1 MIKLIKIILA
11 KFFFL
16 TLLLNSAEAAISYKH
31 KGKGN
36 LNLSENTVDVLE
48 FYFSGGKVGRYAEK
62 GGAPWKP
69 GLIVISEDGNFYD
82 LFTQPLTVQDHNIA
96 TGNYVGRAKKK
107 CEKFAKEYNLPQKC
121 YLFAVGR
128 KIVWDNG
135 SNKKRRKLKKSEI
148 SAGKTSQILQELNF
162 YTVSLNNSSSSN
174 TQSSDTSSN
183 SDDDIVSKI
192 KELQKLYEDGAIT
205 KDEFD
210 KAKKK
215 LLN

>member
-1 MIKLIKIILA
+1 MTKIIKIIFA
-11 KFFFL
+11 KLFFL
-16 TLLLNSAEAAISYKH
+16 ILLLNSAEAITSKH

-48 FYFSGGKVGRYAEK
+48 YYFSGGKVGKFAEK
-62 GGAPWKP
+62 KGTAWKP

-82 LFTQPLTVQDHNIA
+82 FFTQPINIQDHLIA

-107 CEKFAKEYNLPQKC
+107 CEEFAKEYNLPQKC

-135 SNKKRRKLKKSEI
+135 SDKKRRKLKKSEI
-148 SAGKTSQILQELNF
+148 SAGKTSQILKELNF
-162 YTVSLNNSSSSN
+162 YTVSSNSSSSSN
-174 TQSSDTSSN
+174 TQNSDTGSN
-183 SDDDIVSKI
+183 SNDDIVSKI

-205 KDEFD
+205 KDEFE
-210 KAKKK
+210 KAKEK

>member
-1 MIKLIKIILA
+1 MIKIIKIIFA
-11 KFFFL
+11 KLFFL
-16 TLLLNSAEAAISYKH
+16 TLFLNSAEAISSKH
-31 KGKGN
+31 KGKGD
-36 LNLSENTVDVLE
+36 LYLSENTVDVLE
-48 FYFSGGKVGRYAEK
+48 YYFSGGKVGKFAETK
-62 GGAPWKP
+62 GTDWKP

-82 LFTQPLTVQDHNIA
+82 FFTQPMNLQDHLIA

-107 CEKFAKEYNLPQKC
+107 CEKFANEYNLPQNC

-135 SNKKRRKLKKSEI
+135 SDKKRRKLKKSEI

-162 YTVSLNNSSSSN
+162 YNVSLNNSSSSN

-205 KDEFD
+205 KDEFE
-210 KAKKK
+210 KAKEK

>member
-1 MIKLIKIILA
+1 MIKIIKIILT

-16 TLLLNSAEAAISYKH
+16 TLLLNSAEAISYKH

-36 LNLSENTVDVLE
+36 LSLSENTVDVLE
-48 FYFSGGKVGRYAEK
+48 FYFSGGKVGKYAEK
-62 GGAPWKP
+62 QGSPWKP
-69 GLIVISEDGNFYD
+69 GLIVVSEDGNFYD
-82 LFTQPLTVQDHNIA
+82 LFTQPLSIQDHNIA
-96 TGNYVGRAKKK
+96 TGNYVGRAKKQ

-135 SNKKRRKLKKSEI
+135 SDKKRRKLKKSEI

-162 YTVSLNNSSSSN
+162 YNVSLNNSSSSN

-205 KDEFD
+205 KDEFE
-210 KAKKK
+210 KAKEK